1 MGPTSIPSIGLVEL
15 SSVSYDS
22 SSESLTW
29 TGEGSSGKEHTVQR
43 SQIVAIV
50 PCPENKKLLSYIWL
64 EDSISPPSSSALD
77 EQREQQYLLKRFE
90 SAGECPAP
98 LSKFIF
104 KPPPPHRHKPHHHLY
119 PAKSSTTTTTT
130 TTANEPNLHIIISTK
145 SGTQR
150 ASSFYATA
158 LKPLLAFLNLTEH
171 NDYSTHLTQ
180 SPQTITQLAQCI
192 FLPRARLGIEQTIIL
207 LAGDGGL
214 VDVIKVLLSECSSSD
229 VFRCPVVCLVPMG
242 TGNATANSAEIIS
255 GRDATGGLRVLV
267 GGVAKGLPM
276 FRVGFS
282 EGARYVTDE
291 GRGREPICGTGDRG
305 GGGGE
310 GGKGLEIFG
319 VVVFSWGMH
328 ASLVADSD
336 TAEYRRFGRERFHMA
351 AKELL
356 FPSDGSPAHVYKG
369 QVTVTPT
376 TKGKGEVLQTRRP
389 LKQTEHMYVLATLC
403 STLEEGFTISPE
415 SRPLDGRLR
424 FVYFGPLRSEEI
436 MEIMQL
442 AAQGGRHVV
451 EKRDV
456 VGYEEVE
463 GVRVDFCEGEREER
477 WRRVCV
483 DGTIVVVEDGGWVEV
498 KKGGGREVV
507 RLVVPVGNGDGER
520 G

>member
-1 MGPTSIPSIGLVEL
+1 MGPTSIPSIGLVDL
-15 SSVSYDS
+15 SSISDDS

-29 TGEGSSGKEHTVQR
+29 TGEGSSGKEHTVQW

-77 EQREQQYLLKRFE
+77 EQPEQQYRLKRFE

-98 LSKFIF
+98 LSQFVF
-104 KPPPPHRHKPHHHLY
+104 KPRQPHGHKPHHHLY
-119 PAKSSTTTTTT
+119 PSTT
-130 TTANEPNLHIIISTK
+130 AHEPNLHIIISTK

-150 ASSFYATA
+150 ASSFYTTA
-158 LKPLLAFLNLTEH
+158 LKPLLAFLNLAEH
-171 NDYSTHLTQ
+171 SDYCTHLTQ

-192 FLPRARLGIEQTIIL
+192 FLPRAQLGIEQTIIL

-214 VDVIKVLLSECSSSD
+214 VDLIQVLLSECRSSD

-242 TGNATANSAEIIS
+242 TGNAMANSAEIIS
-255 GRDATGGLRVLV
+255 GRDVTVGLRVLV
-267 GGVAKGLPM
+267 GGVEKGLPT

-291 GRGREPICGTGDRG
+291 GGRGGRELICGGD
-305 GGGGE
+305 GGE

-369 QVTVTPT
+369 QVMVTT
-376 TKGKGEVLQTRRP
+376 TKGKGGVLQTRP
-389 LKQTEHMYVLATLC
+389 LKQTEHMYVLVTLC
-403 STLEEGFTISPE
+403 STLEKGFTISPE

-424 FVYFGPLRSEEI
+424 FVYFGPLGSEEI

-442 AAQGGRHVV
+442 AATGGRHVM

-463 GVRVDFCEGEREER
+463 GVRIDFCEGEREER

-498 KKGGGREVV
+498 KKGGREVV
-507 RLVVPVGNGDGER
+507 RLVVPVGNGGGER